1 MKSESKTTQLLGKIE
16 NGTEIE
22 AYEAA
27 KVISNLQGPKILGG
41 LNRILRTG
49 KRPYAREAAAYA
61 LSWNQNLKAV
71 ECLVVYATDPGEQDS
86 VKGQALEGM
95 AVHLALVSARSSLRQ
110 EAEKLMLRLL
120 NSPSPTLRFWSC
132 FGLGQLGCERAISRL
147 RKISATDTEI
157 CPGWWYVREEA
168 EDALDWIA
176 GKPGKDRI
184 PVHLRNRKDLK
195 TRCSSKPPSERSP
208 SSRKPHTNG

>member
-27 KVISNLQGPKILGG
+27 KVISNLQSLKLLNG

-61 LSWNQNLKAV
+61 LSWYQDLKAV
-71 ECLVVYATDPGEQDS
+71 ESLVVCATDPGEQDS

-95 AVHLALVSARSSLRQ
+95 AVHLAHVSARSGLRQ
-110 EAEKLMLRLL
+110 KAQKLMLGLL
-120 NSPSPTLRFWSC
+120 NSPSPILRFWSC
-132 FGLGQLGCERAISRL
+132 FGLGQLGCKRAIPRL
-147 RKISATDTEI
+147 RKISATDAEI

-168 EDALDWIA
+168 QDALDWIA
-176 GKPGKDRI
+176 GRPGQDRI
-184 PVHLRNRKDLK
+184 PVHLRKRKDLK
-195 TRCSSKPPSERSP
+195 TRCSSKPLSESSP
-208 SSRKPHTNG
+208 SCRKPHTNG